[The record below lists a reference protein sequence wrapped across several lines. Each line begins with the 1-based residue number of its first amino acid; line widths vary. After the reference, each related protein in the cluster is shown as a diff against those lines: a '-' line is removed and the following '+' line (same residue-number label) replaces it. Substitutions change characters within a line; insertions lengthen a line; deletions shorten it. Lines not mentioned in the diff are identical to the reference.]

1 MVRDLGGHRAC
12 RFYEIMIQYTSVHQT
27 IMYDDYEIDFY
38 SNDCSLDEDSYYE
51 NHTRDLH
58 EDDDY
63 ARDGQDYQDLAY
75 RHYA

>member
-1 MVRDLGGHRAC
+1 
-12 RFYEIMIQYTSVHQT
+12 
-27 IMYDDYEIDFY
+27 MYDDYEIDFY

-51 NHTRDLH
+51 NHARDLQ

-75 RHYA
+75 RHYAW

>member
-1 MVRDLGGHRAC
+1 
-12 RFYEIMIQYTSVHQT
+12 
-27 IMYDDYEIDFY
+27 MYDDYEIEFQGNDF
-38 SNDCSLDEDSYYE
+38 NLDEESYYE
-51 NHTRDLH
+51 NYVRDLQ

>member
-1 MVRDLGGHRAC
+1 MAC
-12 RFYEIMIQYTSVHQT
+12 TLYEIMLQYTSVHQT
-27 IMYDDYEIDFY
+27 TMYDDYEIDFH

-51 NHTRDLH
+51 NTRDLH